1 MVGNVYK
8 LRRKGKTER
17 ERVRR
22 GGGRG
27 GAGEGA
33 TGDSE
38 RTVSAESR

>member
-1 MVGNVYK
+1 MFTNSEEKEK
-8 LRRKGKTER
+8 LR